1 MQDPYRVLGVTRS
14 ASDDDIKKAY
24 RKLSRIYHPD
34 ANVNN
39 PNKKQAEEKFKEI
52 QQAYDQIIKEKEGGY
67 QEAGGGYGSGGYGS
81 SGYGGYDSWF
91 NSGYRRAQSSAGSSE
106 PLEMQAARNYINS
119 GHYREA
125 LNALSGVAEKDA
137 RWYYYSAIANAG
149 LGNTVNA
156 QSYAQQAVS
165 MEPGNTEYADLLER
179 LKSGAAWYQGMGNEY
194 GGNPLS
200 GNLGGWCWKI
210 ALFNILCTCCCRPF
224 G

>member
-1 MQDPYRVLGVTRS
+1 MQDPYRVLGITRG

-67 QEAGGGYGSGGYGS
+67 QDSQAGYGS
-81 SGYGGYDSWF
+81 YDSWF
-91 NSGYRRAQSSAGSSE
+91 NTGYRRAQSSAESSE

-125 LNALSGVAEKDA
+125 LNALSAVSERTA
-137 RWYYYSAIANAG
+137 RWYYYCAIANAG
-149 LGNTVNA
+149 LGNTVDAKRN
-156 QSYAQQAVS
+156 AQQAVN
-165 MEPGNTEYADLLER
+165 MEPNNMEYTNLLDR
-179 LKSGAAWYQGMGNEY
+179 LQSGATWYQGMGNEY

-210 ALFNILCTCCCRPF
+210 ALFNLLCTCCCRSPL